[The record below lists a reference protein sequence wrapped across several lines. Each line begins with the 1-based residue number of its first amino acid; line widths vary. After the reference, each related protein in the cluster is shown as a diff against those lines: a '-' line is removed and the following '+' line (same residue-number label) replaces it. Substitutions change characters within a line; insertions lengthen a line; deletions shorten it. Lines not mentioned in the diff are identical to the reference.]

1 MQVVLTG
8 RCNVNNRFIERS
20 EVCRRAGNVGITVQA
35 TISRS
40 IECLVASRAD
50 TTKARRAEQMGIA
63 VISYPDLFRMI
74 TEREAGTETEAMESM
89 RREDARQRDG
99 VAGRVRPI
107 TGPNGGRMAS
117 RDEVM
122 ARATGSRHMTG
133 AERRAEARKERRAAA
148 RKAKA
153 DFYIKE
159 KEPTVPRPHR
169 MLDL

>member
-1 MQVVLTG
+1 MRYGLSINREAIMQVVLTG

-74 TEREAGTETEAMESM
+74 TEREAGTETEATESI

-117 RDEVM
+117 RETM
-122 ARATGSRHMTG
+122 E
-133 AERRAEARKERRAAA
+133 ERNAEARKVAQAGF
-148 RKAKA
+148 K
-153 DFYIKE
+153 IT
-159 KEPTVPRPHR
+159 EPEDKPTQPRPHR